1 MTSFTGHMGNH
12 LLRNIVQEL
21 NWPEPRILLLPSSH
35 HWARAYEAAGL
46 SSTSS
51 QDMHAGE
58 GETSIILHLLPD
70 AVRPEKV
77 MDVDCPKRAL
87 LETLGMK
94 SYTDTGTIGFPIRAT
109 AEKVAALFSVLA
121 DELTAVV
128 KEFIEIGK
136 A

>member
-1 MTSFTGHMGNH
+1 MKPPDYLPHLPRTCTPARGKHPSF
-12 LLRNIVQEL
+12 
-21 NWPEPRILLLPSSH
+21 
-35 HWARAYEAAGL
+35 Y
-46 SSTSS
+46 
-51 QDMHAGE
+51 
-58 GETSIILHLLPD
+58 LLPD